1 MLWKPGSATTDPEAD
16 DIADVQRLQQHPI
29 HAPVLAIGG
38 RYAMGSAVAD
48 GLRTL
53 STDVTG
59 LILERSGHYPAEQ
72 EPEPAAQAIIEF
84 LNRHRDQPPQ

>member
-1 MLWKPGSATTDPEAD
+1 
-16 DIADVQRLQQHPI
+16 
-29 HAPVLAIGG
+29 
-38 RYAMGSAVAD
+38 MGSAVED

-59 LILERSGHYPAEQ
+59 LVLERSGHYPAEQ

-84 LNRHRDQPPQ
+84 LNHHRDQPPR